1 MNVNYGNERQL
12 MQELSQFAC
21 SDSEW
26 WLTSECLAVCI
37 GNSVGFKLLK
47 TASRLWWFVAM

>member
-12 MQELSQFAC
+12 MQELSLFAC

-37 GNSVGFKLLK
+37 GNSVGFKDCQQIMVVCGY
-47 TASRLWWFVAM
+47 VAK